1 MPLSPLSP
9 LAPIHFRPPNLR
21 NAVAA
26 TEITGAQT
34 WLFAVVDDDNN
45 VVVSAAGLSK
55 TGSSYIYVG
64 FLTNPLDG
72 TTFSAV
78 SWVDV
83 TAAIAVTD
91 VSDIWHIFAHG
102 YHWISYSNKMA
113 DSLSVVGLNPS
124 DLSVAFGPFLIV
136 SSGGG
141 GLVPWSANMATN
153 DHFLVVGPW
162 HSIGVSFADRDHA
175 ETYVEVV
182 DTSGVEKA
190 RYQFS
195 ELSAPSLP
203 ANSGCSAVRVDEWT
217 ALAHGRRFRMLATE
231 TLNPAS
237 ASEVYFYNF
246 DNHWTPASVTPV
258 TLLSTAGV
266 NYSMATE
273 VKLSNLGHR
282 LVTYR
287 KFPAGGA
294 GGAAGD
300 MGQLARMWFDSS
312 GVAYSAEEVVVSALE
327 TARAHTSVWTDP
339 TTSTSYLLT
348 CWSAQPATKF
358 VGYLQVEE
366 LYW

>member
-1 MPLSPLSP
+1 M
-9 LAPIHFRPPNLR
+9 AG
-21 NAVAA
+21 
-26 TEITGAQT
+26 TEVSGAQT
-34 WLFAVVDDDNN
+34 WLFAVVDSDNN
-45 VVVSAAGLSK
+45 VVLSAAGVTK
-55 TGSSYIYVG
+55 TGASYIYAG
-64 FLTNPLDG
+64 FLPNPLDG
-72 TTFSAV
+72 ASFAAV

-83 TAAIAVTD
+83 TAAIGVTD

-113 DSLSVVGLNPS
+113 NSLSVVGLNPT
-124 DLSVAFGPFLIV
+124 DLSVAFGPFIIV

-162 HSIGVSFADRDHA
+162 KFICVGFSDRDNA
-175 ETYVEVV
+175 ETYIEVV
-182 DTSGVEKA
+182 DTSGVETA

-195 ELSAPSLP
+195 SLSAPSLP
-203 ANSGCSAVRVDEWT
+203 ANSGCSASRVEEWT
-217 ALAHGRRFRMLATE
+217 SLAVARRFRMLATE
-231 TLNPAS
+231 TLDPSS
-237 ASEVYFYNF
+237 ASELYLYDF
-246 DNHWTPASVTPV
+246 DNHWSPASVTPV
-258 TLLSTAGV
+258 TLLSTVDV

-273 VKLSNLGHR
+273 VKLSTLGHR

-287 KFPAGGA
+287 KFPKGGA

-300 MGQLARMWFDSS
+300 MGQLARTWFDGS

-327 TARAHTSVWTDP
+327 TARAHTTVWTDP

-358 VGYLQVEE
+358 TGMLQVEE
-366 LYW
+366 IYW